1 MRKPTLMAAQRRY
14 RETRK
19 QLSFLITEKELNSK
33 PEKASYREIFIAGCK
48 VLKAK
53 VKAGTG
59 GAAIKPTKTTQA
71 LREDLNQLR
80 KALQSSIT
88 QKAFRYEKPKYDLI
102 MGQLRK
108 SIDAIVHI
116 EAEIKELG
124 KGS

>member
-71 LREDLNQLR
+71 LREELNQLR
-80 KALQSSIT
+80 KALQSSIH
-88 QKAFRYEKPKYDLI
+88 KKPSS
-102 MGQLRK
+102 MK
-108 SIDAIVHI
+108 SPNMN
-116 EAEIKELG
+116 LLWG
-124 KGS
+124 N